1 MNAKEYLEQIES
13 LTIRIEQM
21 ENRLECMRETAG
33 GAAAIRYDKVNVQ
46 VSVQADAIERNVLKL
61 MEMEEKIFSEKTRLE
76 SMRNTITEQIQ
87 HLDDDRYVK
96 ILFKRYVELK
106 KFHVIHVEMKYDYD
120 YVRVLHG
127 EALGYFEMI
136 YRDQIKDFKVHTQ
149 SHISN

>member
-1 MNAKEYLEQIES
+1 
-13 LTIRIEQM
+13 
-21 ENRLECMRETAG
+21 
-33 GAAAIRYDKVNVQ
+33 
-46 VSVQADAIERNVLKL
+46 
-61 MEMEEKIFSEKTRLE
+61 
-76 SMRNTITEQIQ
+76 MRNIITEQIQ